1 MTPKFPT
8 KKSTGENP
16 YFCMVKLSENRIS
29 NNIPFAKLE
38 MIKKLI
44 FVKSRFS
51 VDFFVVSNTVI
62 PREKSLDLICFFFL
76 KTLFFQENRKTF
88 QSQIARGTNFRT
100 LVENTNLHL
109 KNAANTFVLQV
120 SQLFGHISF
129 AKQLGPNA
137 LSYRLFRRF
146 LLFWSHPLR
155 RRGHTWTYFS
165 GS

>member
-1 MTPKFPT
+1 MTPNELTKKGSAKTLIFASSKRVKTKFSPPPVHSFPPRGKSIAEASMTPKFPT

-88 QSQIARGTNFRT
+88 
-100 LVENTNLHL
+100 
-109 KNAANTFVLQV
+109 
-120 SQLFGHISF
+120 
-129 AKQLGPNA
+129 
-137 LSYRLFRRF
+137 
-146 LLFWSHPLR
+146 
-155 RRGHTWTYFS
+155 
-165 GS
+165 